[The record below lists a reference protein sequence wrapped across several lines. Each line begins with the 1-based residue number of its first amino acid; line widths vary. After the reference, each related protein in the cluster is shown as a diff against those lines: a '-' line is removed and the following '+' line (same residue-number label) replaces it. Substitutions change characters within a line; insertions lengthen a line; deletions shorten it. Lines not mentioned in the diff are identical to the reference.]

1 MIPQVQNQLKLQIY
15 LTISLHILKLKL
27 RKVSNILINTFR
39 SDDSVFLNPTDKYEI
54 INLISSLVPHKSTGP
69 NSIPTKI
76 LKLLKSDISTQLQ
89 KVY

>member
-54 INLISSLVPHKSTGP
+54 INLISSLVPHKLTGP